1 MPEGN
6 ITNVNNFFIVCFPGL
21 PPNYYGLV
29 SAVMFCV
36 FMCTLM
42 VNGIFF
48 LLYLK
53 EKSLQ
58 KPMYFIMLNLAASD
72 VLFSTTTLPKMIA
85 RYWFGDGTLSFAGC
99 FIQMHF
105 VHYFGSVNAFILGI
119 IAFDRYVAICNPL
132 RYANIVKESTILGLC
147 LACWLL
153 AEPTIFYMTFRA
165 TTLSYCASNKVTQCY
180 CDHPFVTRLSCTDR
194 TPNVFSAVVSAMV
207 VLLTPLTFILF
218 SYIAIIMTVFRTS
231 STRGRLKT
239 LSTCSSQL
247 LIITLYFLPR
257 CLNYLAGYLGIT
269 YNTDVQI
276 LVILLYSLLPPL
288 INPLI
293 YCLKTKEICSQIL
306 KTLGPKPPLKGSH
319 VQEAKWN
326 HIGCCY
332 HKPKQFLELLHTLGA
347 LREAASS
354 PGSLRFQAEIEESAY
369 WGWQD

>member
-6 ITNVNNFFIVCFPGL
+6 TTNVKTFFIQCFPGL
-21 PPNYYGLV
+21 SPDYYGLV

-42 VNGIFF
+42 GNGIFF
-48 LLYLK
+48 ALYLK

-85 RYWFGDGTLSFAGC
+85 RYWFGDGFLSFAGC

-105 VHYFGSVNAFILGI
+105 VHYFGSVNSFILAI
-119 IAFDRYVAICNPL
+119 MAFDRYVAICNPL
-132 RYANIVKESTILGLC
+132 RYANIIKESTILGLC

-153 AEPTIFYMTFRA
+153 AEPTVFVTIFRA
-165 TTLSYCASNKVTQCY
+165 TTLTYCASNKITQCY
-180 CDHPFVTRLSCTDR
+180 CDHTFVTKLSCTDR

-207 VLLTPLTFILF
+207 LLLTPLTFILF
-218 SYIAIIMTVFRTS
+218 SYSAIIVTVFRTS
-231 STRGRLKT
+231 SARGRLKT

-257 CLNYLAGYLGIT
+257 CLNYLASSVGIT
-269 YNTDVQI
+269 YNIDVQI
-276 LVILLYSLLPPL
+276 LVILLYSLFPPM

-293 YCLKTKEICSQIL
+293 YCLRTKDARQCL
-306 KTLGPKPPLKGSH
+306 KKCFKRLSFFH
-319 VQEAKWN
+319 
-326 HIGCCY
+326 
-332 HKPKQFLELLHTLGA
+332 FLEIKVQVGTL
-347 LREAASS
+347 SK
-354 PGSLRFQAEIEESAY
+354 
-369 WGWQD
+369 